1 MHVYMEGGR
10 HLRNPMKTFLR
21 NAVSNI
27 HHQNIELDV
36 EPCGSR
42 DDAIRR
48 CARDAG
54 AILLIDSEGEILQ
67 PLMDRVSARIGSAD
81 RAFFMVQLM
90 EAWFLADR
98 QALAAHYGR
107 GFTAGSLP
115 SNPNVED
122 IPKPDVENSLRNAT
136 RRSSKGIYNKG
147 EHARALLGILNPTTV
162 YDACP
167 NFARLIDFLRG
178 DAGVSR

>member
-1 MHVYMEGGR
+1 MRVYLEGGR

-21 NAVSNI
+21 NTVNNI
-27 HHQNIELDV
+27 HHQIIDLDV

-48 CARDAG
+48 CARDSG
-54 AILLIDSEGEILQ
+54 AILLIDSEGEVLQ
-67 PLMDRVSARIGSAD
+67 RLMDRVNARMGSAD

-98 QALAAHYGR
+98 QTLAAHYGR
-107 GFTAGSLP
+107 GFNAGSLP

-122 IPKPDVENSLRNAT
+122 IPKTDVDDGLRNAT

-147 EHARALLGILNPTTV
+147 EHARALLGILNPTAV
-162 YDACP
+162 YNACP
-167 NFARLIDFLRG
+167 NFALLIDHLSTE
-178 DAGVSR
+178 AGASR

>member
-1 MHVYMEGGR
+1 MRVYLEGGR

-21 NAVSNI
+21 NAVTNI
-27 HHQNIELDV
+27 HHRNIELDV

-54 AILLIDSEGEILQ
+54 SILLIDSEGEILQ
-67 PLMDRVSARIGSAD
+67 RLMDRVRARIGSTD
-81 RAFFMVQLM
+81 HAFFMVQLM

-107 GFTAGSLP
+107 GFAAGSLP
-115 SNPNVED
+115 ANPNVED
-122 IPKPDVENSLRNAT
+122 IPKTDVEDGLRNAT
-136 RRSSKGIYNKG
+136 RRSGKGIYNKG
-147 EHARALLGILNPTTV
+147 EHARTLLGMLSPAAV

-167 NFARLIDFLRG
+167 NFAILVNHLR
-178 DAGVSR
+178 DHAAV